1 MSGPAP
7 DGPAPDSSVVDSSV
21 VDSSVVDS
29 SVVDSDDPLGWSLAQ
44 LRESFRTGA
53 VTPVQV
59 LDATLDRIAEAD
71 PILNAMAGLAGESAR
86 AAAEAATRRWAAGR
100 PLGEL
105 DGVPVTVKDS
115 VRTVGLAWRHGSAA
129 YADLPVS
136 STDAPPAA
144 RLKEA
149 GAVIVGNTTMPD
161 FGMLAAG
168 VSSLYGITRNPW
180 DPTRSPGGSSAGGG
194 ASLAAG
200 IGFGSVGSDIAGSVR
215 LPAAQCGV
223 VALKPTQGRVPH
235 LPVSTMRSAGPMA
248 RTVDEVTT
256 LYRVL
261 SRPDPR
267 DVWSLPPEPD
277 GEGPDDRPGWW
288 TEPLHPAGLRIGL
301 LTELGLGPQPSAPVL
316 AAVHAAA
323 AAFGSAGAT
332 VEPVAPPFGAVLG
345 GSGSAG
351 SAPDLALDRLFQVRA
366 RAEYEA
372 LDPERRE
379 LMLPTVADWAAEA
392 AGRTAVAFSRD
403 TDAVLAAQELLRD
416 RLSGFDLV
424 LSPVLPMVGFPAE
437 AVGADPA
444 RPLAH
449 TGFTAWFNQTGQ
461 PAAALCFGMDDGC
474 PVGVQLAGRRFH
486 DRLVLR
492 AAGWLEAQRPFPMV
506 WPVPAGPA
514 APWPVRIGADAGGGE
529 VAR

>member
-1 MSGPAP
+1 MSGP
-7 DGPAPDSSVVDSSV
+7 VDA
-21 VDSSVVDS
+21 
-29 SVVDSDDPLGWSLAQ
+29 DDNPLGWSLAE

-59 LDATLDRIAEAD
+59 LEATLDRIAEAD
-71 PILNAMAGLAGESAR
+71 PVLNAMADLAGDSAR
-86 AAAEAATRRWAAGR
+86 VAAEAATLRWAAGE

-129 YADLPVS
+129 YAELPVS

-180 DPTRSPGGSSAGGG
+180 DPTRSPGGSSSGGG

-215 LPAAQCGV
+215 LPAAQCGL

-248 RTVDEVTT
+248 RTVEELTA

-267 DVWSLPPEPD
+267 DVWSLPPEPAD
-277 GEGPDDRPGWW
+277 HRA
-288 TEPLHPAGLRIGL
+288 EPLHPAGLRVGL
-301 LTELGLGPQPSAPVL
+301 LTELGYGPHPSAPVL

-323 AAFGSAGAT
+323 AAFESAGAS
-332 VEPVAPPFGAVLG
+332 VVPV
-345 GSGSAG
+345 
-351 SAPDLALDRLFQVRA
+351 SAPFDTVTGSDPYLALDRLFQVRA
-366 RAEYEA
+366 MAEYEA
-372 LDPERRE
+372 LAPERRG
-379 LMLPTVADWAAEA
+379 LVLPAVAEWAVEA
-392 AGRTAVAFSRD
+392 AGRTAVQFSRD
-403 TDAVLAAQELLRD
+403 TGAVLAAQELMRE
-416 RLSGFDLV
+416 RLCGFDLV

-437 AVGADPA
+437 AVGPDPA

-449 TGFTAWFNQTGQ
+449 TGFTAWYNQTGQ
-461 PAAALCFGMDDGC
+461 PAASVCFGMDDGC

-486 DRLVLR
+486 DQLVLR
-492 AAGWLEAQRPFPMV
+492 ATGWLEAQRPFPMS
-506 WPVPAGPA
+506 WPVPAGSA
-514 APWPVRIGADAGGGE
+514 APWPVRIGAGAGGTE

>member
-1 MSGPAP
+1 MTGPV
-7 DGPAPDSSVVDSSV
+7 DGGAGRPTDDG
-21 VDSSVVDS
+21 
-29 SVVDSDDPLGWSLAQ
+29 DDPLGWPLAQ
-44 LRESFRTGA
+44 VRESFLAGTL
-53 VTPVQV
+53 TPVQ
-59 LDATLDRIAEAD
+59 LLEATLDRIAEAD
-71 PILNAMAGLAGESAR
+71 PVLNAMADLAGDSAR
-86 AAAEAATRRWAAGR
+86 AAAEAATRRWAAGQ

-215 LPAAQCGV
+215 LPAAQCGL

-248 RTVDEVTT
+248 RSVDELTA

-267 DVWSLPPEPD
+267 DVWSLPPEPAD
-277 GEGPDDRPGWW
+277 HRPDHRPEHRA
-288 TEPLHPAGLRIGL
+288 EPLHPAGLRVGL
-301 LTELGLGPQPSAPVL
+301 LTELGHGPVPTAPVL

-323 AAFGSAGAT
+323 AAFHSAGAT
-332 VEPVAPPFGAVLG
+332 VEPVAAPFGPGSGSGGLGSG
-345 GSGSAG
+345 GSGG
-351 SAPDLALDRLFQVRA
+351 SGADPYLALDRLFQVRA
-366 RAEYEA
+366 RAEFEA
-372 LDPERRE
+372 LSPERRE
-379 LMLPTVADWAAEA
+379 LVLPAVADWAAEA

-403 TDAVLAAQELLRD
+403 TDAVLAAQELLRE

-424 LSPVLPMVGFPAE
+424 LSPVLPMVGFAAE
-437 AVGADPA
+437 AVGADPT

-449 TGFTAWFNQTGQ
+449 TGFTAWYNQTGQ

-486 DRLVLR
+486 DQLVLR
-492 AAGWLEAQRPFPMV
+492 AAGWLEAQRPFPMS

-514 APWPVRIGADAGGGE
+514 APWPVRIGADAGRAE

>member
-1 MSGPAP
+1 MTGPVEGGPGGGARASD
-7 DGPAPDSSVVDSSV
+7 DG
-21 VDSSVVDS
+21 
-29 SVVDSDDPLGWSLAQ
+29 DDPLGWALDR
-44 LRESFRTGA
+44 LRESFRAGTL
-53 VTPVQV
+53 TPVQV

-71 PILNAMAGLAGESAR
+71 PVLNAMAGLAGDSAR
-86 AAAEAATRRWAAGR
+86 AAAGAATRRWAAGQ

-129 YADLPVS
+129 YSDLPVS

-180 DPTRSPGGSSAGGG
+180 DPTRSPGGSSSGGG

-215 LPAAQCGV
+215 LPAAQCGL

-248 RTVDEVTT
+248 RTVDEVAA

-267 DVWSLPPEPD
+267 DVWSLPPEAPD
-277 GEGPDDRPGWW
+277 QRAEA
-288 TEPLHPAGLRIGL
+288 LHPAGLRIGL
-301 LTELGLGPQPSAPVL
+301 LTDLGHGPAPTAPVL

-323 AAFGSAGAT
+323 TAFESAGAI
-332 VEPVAPPFGAVLG
+332 VEPVAAPFGA
-345 GSGSAG
+345 GSGGAG
-351 SAPDLALDRLFQVRA
+351 SRGTAPDLALDRLFQVRA

-372 LDPERRE
+372 LSPERRE
-379 LMLPTVADWAAEA
+379 LVLPEVADWAAEA
-392 AGRTAVAFSRD
+392 TGRTAVAFSRD

-437 AVGADPA
+437 AVGPDPA

-449 TGFTAWFNQTGQ
+449 TGFTAWYNQTGQ
-461 PAAALCFGMDDGC
+461 PAASLCFGMDDGC

-486 DRLVLR
+486 DQLVLR
-492 AAGWLEAQRPFPMV
+492 AAGWLEAQRPFAMS

-514 APWPVRIGADAGGGE
+514 APWPVRIGADAGRTE
-529 VAR
+529 VGR